1 LALELRWAPNE
12 KFYQGK
18 VYRIPIPGPK
28 PVFSVRVIMGVKG
41 LMSGEYNYQQVALN
55 IAKRVYFSQF
65 GYSDVGIEGS
75 YLFGQ
80 VPFPLLSIHRAN
92 QTYAFQLNSYNLM
105 NFLEFVSD
113 RYVSINIDHSFNGF
127 FFNKIPLLR
136 RLKWREAFSV
146 KALYGSIR
154 NENDP
159 ALHPSLFAFPTD
171 EQEFPATF
179 SLQRG
184 PYVEGSLGVA
194 NIFKLFRI
202 DLVKRFTY
210 LNNPNVAEWGI
221 RGRFRLDF

>member
-1 LALELRWAPNE
+1 
-12 KFYQGK
+12 
-18 VYRIPIPGPK
+18 
-28 PVFSVRVIMGVKG
+28 
-41 LMSGEYNYQQVALN
+41 
-55 IAKRVYFSQF
+55 
-65 GYSDVGIEGS
+65 
-75 YLFGQ
+75 
-80 VPFPLLSIHRAN
+80 
-92 QTYAFQLNSYNLM
+92 M

-146 KALYGSIR
+146 KALYGGIR

-179 SLQRG
+179 SLQPG